1 AAQEDSMAEDA
12 ANARNVLSQIKARH
26 SAMTR
31 NGSPAKPG
39 AGRSAQQPTS
49 PAKSPAKFTPR
60 PLDGTP
66 SRSVGPLVCAS
77 SHASQQAAAL
87 KALRQDIR
95 RRLAQLNQRASPV
108 QGRPPPGLHK
118 SGTTPSK
125 LQKPDSLPVPEVSSA
140 ACENEDPALAL
151 HCGNP
156 MQSPVASC
164 PASVEAGATEDP
176 GRDIIL
182 AGPLTTPG
190 TDQGRPAA
198 SPSPGPLAVPSQ
210 GQRPSPVE
218 VAVAD
223 AGLGLQELH
232 LQLCAARQQA
242 REAAREVEQ
251 ACLRV
256 ERRDAQAA
264 ASERSEA
271 ALVAQLRS
279 LASQLESAQEQSREA
294 VLASQVEEWRMRA
307 QAGSMAQSELAA
319 ERKVALDSRLAV
331 AVMQRERDA
340 MRAALQ
346 EREAEAARQA
356 ARAMEIDDLHAEVAG
371 LLDAGAAREAD
382 TLGGAGPGCD
392 TPAVQQEVV
401 ELRDALEASR
411 RVTQDLQRQKA
422 GLEEEVLALT
432 SRALESQPRPPTD
445 AESWLM
451 VS

>member
-1 AAQEDSMAEDA
+1 
-12 ANARNVLSQIKARH
+12 
-26 SAMTR
+26 
-31 NGSPAKPG
+31 
-39 AGRSAQQPTS
+39 
-49 PAKSPAKFTPR
+49 
-60 PLDGTP
+60 
-66 SRSVGPLVCAS
+66 
-77 SHASQQAAAL
+77 
-87 KALRQDIR
+87 
-95 RRLAQLNQRASPV
+95 
-108 QGRPPPGLHK
+108 
-118 SGTTPSK
+118 
-125 LQKPDSLPVPEVSSA
+125 
-140 ACENEDPALAL
+140 
-151 HCGNP
+151 

-164 PASVEAGATEDP
+164 PATVEARATEDP
-176 GRDIIL
+176 GRDIVL

-218 VAVAD
+218 AAVAD

-251 ACLRV
+251 ARLRV

-279 LASQLESAQEQSREA
+279 LASQLESTREQVATEHAEACSARRDAEAAAAQAQSREA

-346 EREAEAARQA
+346 EREAEATRQA
-356 ARAMEIDDLHAEVAG
+356 ARVAGLQGELGGARAALADLRLDLAEERRRALALADALARGACGDTSPGGRPGTPGQRALREAMSAARAELAEKEAQLAACMEDLMLERRRCAELHAQTLDQAMEIDDLHAEVAG
-371 LLDAGAAREAD
+371 LLDAGAARKAD

-401 ELRDALEASR
+401 ELRDALEASQ

-432 SRALESQPRPPTD
+432 SRALEGQPRPPTD

-451 VS
+451 GS

>member
-1 AAQEDSMAEDA
+1 M
-12 ANARNVLSQIKARH
+12 
-26 SAMTR
+26 
-31 NGSPAKPG
+31 
-39 AGRSAQQPTS
+39 
-49 PAKSPAKFTPR
+49 
-60 PLDGTP
+60 
-66 SRSVGPLVCAS
+66 
-77 SHASQQAAAL
+77 
-87 KALRQDIR
+87 
-95 RRLAQLNQRASPV
+95 
-108 QGRPPPGLHK
+108 
-118 SGTTPSK
+118 
-125 LQKPDSLPVPEVSSA
+125 
-140 ACENEDPALAL
+140 
-151 HCGNP
+151 
-156 MQSPVASC
+156 
-164 PASVEAGATEDP
+164 
-176 GRDIIL
+176 
-182 AGPLTTPG
+182 
-190 TDQGRPAA
+190 
-198 SPSPGPLAVPSQ
+198 
-210 GQRPSPVE
+210 
-218 VAVAD
+218 
-223 AGLGLQELH
+223 
-232 LQLCAARQQA
+232 
-242 REAAREVEQ
+242 EQ

-279 LASQLESAQEQSREA
+279 LASQLESAREQVATERAEACSARRDAEAAAAHAQSREA

-356 ARAMEIDDLHAEVAG
+356 ARVAGLQGQRALREAMSAARAELAEKEAQLAACMEDLMLERRRCAELHAQTLDQAMEIDDLHAEVAG

-451 VS
+451 GS

>member
-1 AAQEDSMAEDA
+1 MAEDA

-319 ERKVALDSRLAV
+319 ERKVVALDSRLAV

-451 VS
+451 GS

>member
-1 AAQEDSMAEDA
+1 MLGWDCRSCICSCAPP
-12 ANARNVLSQIKARH
+12 
-26 SAMTR
+26 
-31 NGSPAKPG
+31 GSRRERRRERWSRRACVWSG
-39 AGRSAQQPTS
+39 G
-49 PAKSPAKFTPR
+49 TPR
-60 PLDGTP
+60 QQVGMACDPWGGSLVGFLAAGLSAAAHAISP
-66 SRSVGPLVCAS
+66 SQSTCAS
-77 SHASQQAAAL
+77 W
-87 KALRQDIR
+87 
-95 RRLAQLNQRASPV
+95 N
-108 QGRPPPGLHK
+108 
-118 SGTTPSK
+118 
-125 LQKPDSLPVPEVSSA
+125 PVPA
-140 ACENEDPALAL
+140 PN
-151 HCGNP
+151 H
-156 MQSPVASC
+156 
-164 PASVEAGATEDP
+164 PAS
-176 GRDIIL
+176 
-182 AGPLTTPG
+182 
-190 TDQGRPAA
+190 
-198 SPSPGPLAVPSQ
+198 
-210 GQRPSPVE
+210 
-218 VAVAD
+218 
-223 AGLGLQELH
+223 
-232 LQLCAARQQA
+232 
-242 REAAREVEQ
+242 
-251 ACLRV
+251 
-256 ERRDAQAA
+256 A

-279 LASQLESAQEQSREA
+279 LASQLESAQEQVATERAEACSARRDAEAAAAHAQSREA

-356 ARAMEIDDLHAEVAG
+356 ARVAGLQGELGGARAALADLRLDLAEERRRALALADALARGACGDASPGGRPGTPGQRALREAMSAARAELAEKEAQLAACMEDLMLERRRCAELHAQTLDQAMEIDDLHAEVAG